1 MRVNKKEKKD
11 KQNRENR
18 RIKGVNLGETVKKAH
33 SMKERKQRGKR
44 RWIENNERK
53 EGRW

>member
-33 SMKERKQRGKR
+33 SMTKGERRKKKMDRKQ
-44 RWIENNERK
+44 
-53 EGRW
+53 